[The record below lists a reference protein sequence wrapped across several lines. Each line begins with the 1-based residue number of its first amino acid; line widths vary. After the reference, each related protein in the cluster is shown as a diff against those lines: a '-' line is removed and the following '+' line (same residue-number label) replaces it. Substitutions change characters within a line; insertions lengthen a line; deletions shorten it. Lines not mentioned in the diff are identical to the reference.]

1 MTTQTILDVKGLSTT
16 FARGNSA
23 LKAVRDVSFSVREGE
38 VLGLVGESGSGKSV
52 TLRSLLGLSRRY
64 GKVSGEVRWM
74 GQDILSLPERKL
86 RPIRG
91 GEIAMIFQEP
101 MTSLNP
107 LLTVGVQLTETLKA
121 HTDLGR
127 AARRARAI
135 EMLDHVGIPDP
146 ASRLDAYPHQFSGG
160 MRQRVMIAIALAA
173 DPKLLLADE
182 PTTALDVT
190 IQAQIL
196 RLIAELQARRNLAVL
211 FVSHDLAV
219 VADIADRILVMQN
232 GRVVERGPPATLFRD
247 PQHPYTRKLLAA
259 SRRGHKDTPPPPQRE
274 ALIEVEGL
282 RTWFSEPGGRTVK
295 AVDDVSLTLY
305 RNEILGVVGESGSG
319 KSTLGRS
326 ILQLV
331 RPTAGAVRLR
341 GTELTRLDERQ
352 LRPLRRHLQMIF
364 QDPYASLNPRMSV
377 FDALAEP
384 LLYHRLAH
392 RRDVT
397 AQVLAVMD
405 DVGLPRSAIRKY
417 PHEFSGGQR
426 QRIAIGRAIATRPE
440 VVIADEP
447 VSALDV
453 TIQAQILDLILAL
466 VARHNLSLMFIS
478 HDLSVVR
485 YLCDRVLV
493 LHHGRLV
500 ESGPTETLWQAPQDA
515 YTRELLAAAPLL
527 D

>member
-1 MTTQTILDVKGLSTT
+1 MALLEVEDLSVWFHTRNGVT
-16 FARGNSA
+16 R
-23 LKAVRDVSFSVREGE
+23 AVDGVSFALDAGE
-38 VLGLVGESGSGKSV
+38 TLAIVGESGSGKSV
-52 TLRSLLGLSRRY
+52 CCYSLLGLVPMPPGR
-64 GKVSGEVRWM
+64 VESGSARFADRDLLQLSPRALRAVR
-74 GQDILSLPERKL
+74 GN
-86 RPIRG
+86 
-91 GEIAMIFQEP
+91 EIATIFQDP
-101 MTSLNP
+101 MTCLNP
-107 LLTVGVQLTETLKA
+107 FLTLGEQLMEPLRY
-121 HTDLGR
+121 HRRVSRR
-127 AARRARAI
+127 AARTRALALL
-135 EMLDHVGIPDP
+135 EEVGIVD
-146 ASRLDAYPHQFSGG
+146 AERRFDAYPHEFSGG
-160 MRQRVMIAIALAA
+160 MRQRVMIAMALIAE
-173 DPKLLLADE
+173 PRLLIADE

-232 GRVVERGPPATLFRD
+232 GRVVERGPPAALFRD

-259 SRRGHKDTPPPPQRE
+259 SRRGHKDAPPPPQRE
-274 ALIEVEGL
+274 ALIEVEAL

>member
-121 HTDLGR
+121 HTDLGC

-173 DPKLLLADE
+173 EPKLLLADE

-196 RLIAELQARRNLAVL
+196 DLILSLADEMNMGVIL
-211 FVSHDLAV
+211 VTHDLGV
-219 VADIADRILVMQN
+219 VAQTCENVAVMYAGRI
-232 GRVVERGPPATLFRD
+232 VEQGPVRQVLRAPR
-247 PQHPYTRKLLAA
+247 HPYTEGLMRSVPQDVPPRTQLYSVPGTPPGLDALPTGCAFAPRCQNVKDICRTERPPLAA
-259 SRRGHKDTPPPPQRE
+259 
-274 ALIEVEGL
+274 I
-282 RTWFSEPGGRTVK
+282 
-295 AVDDVSLTLY
+295 
-305 RNEILGVVGESGSG
+305 
-319 KSTLGRS
+319 ST
-326 ILQLV
+326 
-331 RPTAGAVRLR
+331 A
-341 GTELTRLDERQ
+341 
-352 LRPLRRHLQMIF
+352 
-364 QDPYASLNPRMSV
+364 
-377 FDALAEP
+377 
-384 LLYHRLAH
+384 RLA
-392 RRDVT
+392 
-397 AQVLAVMD
+397 AC
-405 DVGLPRSAIRKY
+405 
-417 PHEFSGGQR
+417 FN
-426 QRIAIGRAIATRPE
+426 
-440 VVIADEP
+440 P
-447 VSALDV
+447 V
-453 TIQAQILDLILAL
+453 
-466 VARHNLSLMFIS
+466 
-478 HDLSVVR
+478 
-485 YLCDRVLV
+485 C
-493 LHHGRLV
+493 
-500 ESGPTETLWQAPQDA
+500 ESMEAS
-515 YTRELLAAAPLL
+515 R
-527 D
+527 